1 MLTGVNYHG
10 MKCNNAGPGHTNNQS
25 YQAAKSYK
33 MGSPGQLVGKQ
44 SFPWLGKMTAV
55 KMLES
60 GKAKMI
66 RATALN
72 LVGVVPLC
80 CCQGS

>member
-33 MGSPGQLVGKQ
+33 MGSPGQLVG
-44 SFPWLGKMTAV
+44 
-55 KMLES
+55 E
-60 GKAKMI
+60 
-66 RATALN
+66 ALP
-72 LVGVVPLC
+72 LVGKNDCKDAGV
-80 CCQGS
+80 